1 MRPAAARIAGN
12 KYLLWII
19 GTLVVAGG
27 PWYGLGATIPR
38 LIILTAIL
46 SMVTSGLNL
55 SWGYGGELALGQAA
69 IYASGAYV
77 TGYIASYHFN
87 DVVVTGALAMVAAF
101 LIGLVTGIPGL
112 RLGGWT
118 LAMISFFLVVLV
130 PSVVNLFGQAL
141 GGASG
146 LSGIP
151 LPEIFGQQLGQD
163 GYFVMVIVVASA
175 WFLLFYNMVRGRF
188 GVSLLVLR
196 SSGTLASSLGL
207 WPYQLKFAAYAV
219 AAIPAGLAGMLFAY
233 LDGFIAPAS
242 FSLQL
247 AIMVITASIIG
258 GPRSVFG
265 VFLGAGI
272 LEVLQL
278 QVGQFQ
284 EWATV
289 VYGVLLT
296 VAGVLLSD
304 GVTPYLVRGWRLLV
318 RLVGWRLGGGRPVR
332 GRDAGGGLVSGGGA
346 AGTLDV
352 LDSVPRRPLVVT
364 SVSKSFGGNAA
375 LTDVSF
381 SAEPA
386 KITALIGPNGSGK
399 TTMLNIISGFYRP
412 DSGSVELG
420 GVRITG
426 LPPYKASRAGV
437 GRTFQ
442 TPQIPDYVNVA
453 EAIESGRLG
462 MIAIGPVR
470 SAFRTPRY
478 RRTARQDRARV
489 ESVANVLGLAGQLR
503 REASSLPLGTRR
515 ILELARVLTGE
526 RSALLLDEVAS
537 GLDEAEIGKLVDTV
551 RLMRDLGATVVLV
564 EHNFELVR
572 AIADKVVVLADGEVL
587 AEGTPDEIAAHP
599 GVVQSYLGQGRNLSG
614 TRMRV
619 REDRQ

>member
-1 MRPAAARIAGN
+1 MRPTAVRIAGN

-19 GTLVVAGG
+19 GTAVAAGG
-27 PWYGLGATIPR
+27 PWYGLGLTIPR

-77 TGYIASYHFN
+77 TGYIACYHIN
-87 DVVVTGALAMVAAF
+87 DVVVTGALSMVAAL
-101 LIGLVTGIPGL
+101 LIGLGTGIPGL

-151 LPEIFGQQLGQD
+151 LPEIFGRPLGQD
-163 GYFVMVIVVASA
+163 GYYIMVIVVASA

-196 SSGTLASSLGL
+196 SSSTLASSLGIR
-207 WPYQLKFAAYAV
+207 PYQSKFAAYAV
-219 AAIPAGLAGMLFAY
+219 AAIPAGLAGMLFSY
-233 LDGFIAPAS
+233 LDGFIAPTS

-247 AIMVITASIIG
+247 AIVIIAASIIG

-265 VFLGAGI
+265 VLLGSAI
-272 LEVLQL
+272 LEILQF

-284 EWATV
+284 QWATV
-289 VYGVLLT
+289 VYGVLL
-296 VAGVLLSD
+296 VAAGVLLSD
-304 GVTPYLVRGWRLLV
+304 GVTPYLTRGWRLLV
-318 RLVGWRLGGGRPVR
+318 RLARSCRAASDGS
-332 GRDAGGGLVSGGGA
+332 DAAEGLVPLSAA
-346 AGTLDV
+346 AGTLDM
-352 LDSVPRRPLVVT
+352 LEPVPSRPLIVT

-375 LTDVSF
+375 LADVSF
-381 SAEPA
+381 SAEPGQ
-386 KITALIGPNGSGK
+386 ITALIGPNGSGK

-420 GVRITG
+420 GARITG
-426 LPPYKASRAGV
+426 LSPYKVSRAGV

-442 TPQIPDYVNVA
+442 TPQIPEYVNVA
-453 EAIESGRLG
+453 DAIESGRYAKA
-462 MIAIGPVR
+462 AIGPAR

-478 RRTARQDRARV
+478 RRIARQDRARV
-489 ESVANVLGLAGQLR
+489 NSVAAALGLTPQLGQ
-503 REASSLPLGTRR
+503 EASSLPLGTRR
-515 ILELARVLTGE
+515 ILELARVLVGE

-537 GLDEAEIGKLVDTV
+537 GLDEAEIEELIDAV

-572 AIADKVVVLADGEVL
+572 AIADKVVVLADGAVL
-587 AEGTPDEIAAHP
+587 AEGTPGEIASHP
-599 GVVQSYLGQGRNLSG
+599 GVVQSYLGEGRNLAG
-614 TRMRV
+614 TRMRI
-619 REDRQ
+619 REDPQ